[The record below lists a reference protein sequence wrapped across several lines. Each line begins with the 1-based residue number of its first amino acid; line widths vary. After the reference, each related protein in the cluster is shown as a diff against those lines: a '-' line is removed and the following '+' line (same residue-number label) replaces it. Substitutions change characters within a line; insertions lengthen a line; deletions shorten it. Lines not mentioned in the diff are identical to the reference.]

1 MPNKRKIELE
11 DQLFVTG
18 WVKNVQKSQLS
29 ASEMVKNS
37 KILWKIMW
45 KIVKLRLGL
54 RLIYSKTSWLR
65 LNYVWLYF
73 D

>member
-37 KILWKIMW
+37 KILWKI
-45 KIVKLRLGL
+45 VKLRLRL

>member
-29 ASEMVKNS
+29 APEMVKNS
-37 KILWKIMW
+37 KILWKI
-45 KIVKLRLGL
+45 VKLRLRL

>member
-37 KILWKIMW
+37 KIL
-45 KIVKLRLGL
+45 
-54 RLIYSKTSWLR
+54 
-65 LNYVWLYF
+65 
-73 D
+73 